1 MSEKLIYYAHYG
13 SSHLRRRGCRARKQI
28 LSGQETPQLK
38 ANVIMG
44 GPGGHFYTSLKVQAV
59 QIVIVADMRRSCQV
73 WQVRGRFSTCFLD
86 YICFSTR
93 TSGHEGAKTL
103 CSELKQTS
111 PMLSSFVHRSS
122 FSIAFKQGCFTP
134 LTCWS
139 WVLLKCYWEMT
150 WLISRI
156 TVMVFDLVHH
166 KGNILFIFSVKGFNH
181 PQSMMEVIRIMRFFF
196 VFFKRHTWP
205 REKEL
210 QYLQSLTME
219 TFTIGTWC
227 SKAWHCWSIL
237 NGRKTVCSVTGVT
250 GYIGKIYG

>member
-103 CSELKQTS
+103 CSYVLFFRHH
-111 PMLSSFVHRSS
+111 PCLAVLSTAAVF
-122 FSIAFKQGCFTP
+122 P
-134 LTCWS
+134 LLLNKAALHLWHVGAEYYWS
-139 WVLLKCYWEMT
+139 V
-150 WLISRI
+150 
-156 TVMVFDLVHH
+156 
-166 KGNILFIFSVKGFNH
+166 
-181 PQSMMEVIRIMRFFF
+181 
-196 VFFKRHTWP
+196 
-205 REKEL
+205 
-210 QYLQSLTME
+210 
-219 TFTIGTWC
+219 
-227 SKAWHCWSIL
+227 
-237 NGRKTVCSVTGVT
+237 
-250 GYIGKIYG
+250 IGKWLD